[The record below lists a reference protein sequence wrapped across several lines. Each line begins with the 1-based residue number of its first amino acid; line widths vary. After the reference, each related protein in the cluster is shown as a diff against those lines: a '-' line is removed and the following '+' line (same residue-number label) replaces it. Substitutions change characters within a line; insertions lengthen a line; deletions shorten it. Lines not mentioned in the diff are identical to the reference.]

1 MGVMGYEDER
11 RGKRS
16 KEGRKIRSSVVHL
29 KLGGR
34 VGWVKAGALLPH
46 SKKAPRF
53 GTRGSERKA
62 KD

>member
-1 MGVMGYEDER
+1 MGYEDER

-29 KLGGR
+29 KIGWP

-46 SKKAPRF
+46 SKKSPEVWASGLGELR
-53 GTRGSERKA
+53 
-62 KD
+62 

>member
-29 KLGGR
+29 KIGWP
-34 VGWVKAGALLPH
+34 GWVGKSGSFAPAL
-46 SKKAPRF
+46 K
-53 GTRGSERKA
+53 GGG
-62 KD
+62 

>member
-29 KLGGR
+29 KIGWL
-34 VGWVKAGALLPH
+34 GWVGKSGSFAPAL
-46 SKKAPRF
+46 KKSPEVWASGLGELR
-53 GTRGSERKA
+53 
-62 KD
+62 